1 VIYLDSSVALA
12 QLFAEDRSPPRT
24 VTESSLVS
32 SRLLEYEVWNRIHAR
47 GLKDSHSEAV
57 EALLDRISLI
67 DLTQAVLARALEPF
81 PIPVRT
87 SDGLHLATAEFL
99 RARGDDIELA
109 SYDRKLV
116 TCARALGIALHT
128 L

>member
-12 QLFAEDRSPPRT
+12 QLFAENRSPPRH

-47 GLKDSHSEAV
+47 GLTDSHSEPV
-57 EALLDRISLI
+57 EVLLDRISLI
-67 DLTQAVLARALEPF
+67 DLTQAVLARALGPF

-99 RARGDDIELA
+99 RARGDSIELA
-109 SYDRKLV
+109 SYDQKLLA
-116 TCARALGIALHT
+116 CARALGIAIYAL
-128 L
+128 